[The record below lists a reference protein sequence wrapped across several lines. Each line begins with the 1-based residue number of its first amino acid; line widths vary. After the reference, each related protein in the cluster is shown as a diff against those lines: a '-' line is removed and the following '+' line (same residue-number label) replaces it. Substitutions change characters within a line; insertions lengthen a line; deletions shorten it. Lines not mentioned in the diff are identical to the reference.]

1 MAGQRRRASVRR
13 TTTTTVIA
21 GGIKKVPAERE
32 TRIKKEDGKMKRV
45 EEG

>member
-13 TTTTTVIA
+13 TTTTVIA
-21 GGIKKVPAERE
+21 GGIKKVTAERE